1 MKIMSMKLGRKTTLC
16 FSTIA
21 LLFSVLSPL
30 SASADVA
37 SVTHDTYTN
46 SLNLELV
53 SSQLVIFKDDTAYTD
68 VSIVGKRVKFS
79 ISGLENPFNTNY
91 YNRLVWTS
99 TDEEPNI
106 KNILTVKVAPKTG
119 SLYSS
124 SNYENLSL
132 IKQKINSDSPV
143 YGWIQLE
150 SKEWVKAGSAIIKY

>member
-1 MKIMSMKLGRKTTLC
+1 M
-16 FSTIA
+16 
-21 LLFSVLSPL
+21 SPL
-30 SASADVA
+30 SASADAA

-46 SLNLELV
+46 SLNQELV

-79 ISGLENPFNTNY
+79 ISGLENPFNANY

-106 KNILTVKVAPKTG
+106 KNILTVKIAPKTG
-119 SLYSS
+119 SLYSF

-143 YGWIQLE
+143 YG
-150 SKEWVKAGSAIIKY
+150 